1 MAHTEIVITE
11 VNDKAEREAFVDLIY
26 RLNADDPNF
35 VPQLRSEEIER
46 YTPGGNPYFEHAR
59 CQLFLASRG
68 GAVFLC
74 RGAGA
79 LRCPDRCLWPGRA
92 AGDQMAQ

>member
-1 MAHTEIVITE
+1 MITE
-11 VNDKAEREAFVDLIY
+11 VDDKQGREAFVDLIY

-59 CQLFLASRG
+59 CQLFLARRG
-68 GAVFLC
+68 GAVV
-74 RGAGA
+74 
-79 LRCPDRCLWPGRA
+79 GR
-92 AGDQMAQ
+92 